1 MKTPEIMLAC
11 IADYGGRVRGKGY
24 PVAEKEKYVR
34 RGVGLAPTN
43 LMITSFGAIVNS
55 PWGARGDLLMMPDPT
70 TEVVVDHGDTWPAE
84 RFVLCDLN
92 TLDGAPWMCCPR
104 SWLKAGLARLESMY
118 GLRLYSAFE
127 HEFHY
132 SGVQESGGNAYALDS
147 FRQQGDFL
155 SRLVGAL
162 DEAGVEPEM
171 VMPEYGAGQFEVTNS
186 PAIGVTSADRAV
198 QLREVTRSVA
208 RAKGEKACFSPVM
221 GAGLVGNGVHVHLSL
236 QDLDGNPISY
246 DAEGA
251 CEMSSQ
257 MGTFVAGILTYMTE
271 FLPLT
276 ASSAISYDRLQPNR
290 WSAAYNNL
298 SAQDREAGLRICPL
312 AEGASK
318 AGFNVEYRASDATAN
333 PYLLLGALVWAGL
346 EGLSKN
352 IPLPLPTNGDPSALS
367 TEEAEARGLKR
378 LSASLGDAL
387 EVMENSNTVRSWMG
401 DEFLEAF
408 LMNKRSEVSLLE
420 GLDINAQVAKYVD
433 CF

>member
-1 MKTPEIMLAC
+1 MKQSDVMLAC

-55 PWGARGDLLMMPDPT
+55 PWGPRGDLLMMPDPA
-70 TEVVVDHGDTWPAE
+70 TEVVVDHGDAWPAE
-84 RFVLCDLN
+84 RFVLCDLT
-92 TLDGAPWMCCPR
+92 TLDGAPWACCPR
-104 SWLKAGLARLESMY
+104 SWLKAGLARLEGEY

-132 SGVQESGGNAYALDS
+132 TGVSESGGNAYALDS

-162 DEAGVEPEM
+162 DEAGIEPEM

-186 PAIGVTSADRAV
+186 PAIGVASADRAV

-221 GAGLVGNGVHVHLSL
+221 GAGLVGNGVHVHFSL
-236 QDLDGNPISY
+236 QDRDGTPMSY
-246 DAEGA
+246 DATGA
-251 CEMSSQ
+251 HEMSAPMSA
-257 MGTFVAGILTYMTE
+257 FVAGILAHMSE

-276 ASSAISYDRLQPNR
+276 ASSAISYERLQPNR

-298 SAQDREAGLRICPL
+298 SVQDREAGLRICPL

-318 AGFNVEYRASDATAN
+318 AGFNVEYRASDASAN

-346 EGLSKN
+346 EGLAKD
-352 IPLPLPTNGDPSALS
+352 LPAPQPTDGDPSAVPQA
-367 TEEAEARGLKR
+367 EAEKRGLKR
-378 LSASLGDAL
+378 LPMSLSEALDLMEASP
-387 EVMENSNTVRSWMG
+387 VVREWMG
-401 DEFLEAF
+401 DEFLGAYV
-408 LMNKRSEVSLLE
+408 MNKRSELSLLD
-420 GLDINAQVAKYVD
+420 GLDLDEQVAKYVD